1 MKINLFLESHELD
14 CIIVPSGDE
23 FLSEYCYN
31 SLLYLLTGFSGSNGI
46 GILTK
51 NTNIFLTDSRY
62 LIQAKNELKS
72 DKWEIKNLQNNSI
85 FTEIIKYDKIGI
97 IGDYIS
103 HEMYEKICKIKPIK
117 LINSSEIFTQF
128 NLQKNTEKN
137 TVINFEK
144 YQEKSHIEK
153 IKNINL
159 FTNNRP
165 LIITDSSS
173 ICWLLNI
180 RGFDVKY
187 SLLLNCFAILIKEK
201 IYLFSNAIFEKENVE
216 FLPFYEFENFIKNIK
231 EINVDKSEINADLY
245 KKISEKCTIFSIKNP
260 IKNIKIIK
268 NNLEINAFKKCHEID
283 AISVNNLIDFIKE
296 KTELI
301 TEFNI
306 KEKALELRKN
316 NSEFISESFDTISGF
331 NENSAI
337 VHYSAKK
344 ETAKIIENDGIL
356 LIDSGGHYFSGTT
369 DITRTIAVGN
379 PEAKFPEIKK
389 HYTIVLK
396 SLIMLSNLHF
406 PIRTNGVQLDGI
418 ARYNL
423 WQNGLDFGHG
433 TGHGVGFALSV
444 HEGPCGISK
453 SRSSY
458 ETEIQ
463 EGMILSIEPGVYF
476 DGKYGIRLENLA
488 LVKKSTKFANF
499 FEFETLTKAK
509 FDRSLV
515 DFSLI
520 SEEELKNIDF

>member
-1 MKINLFLESHELD
+1 MKINFFLKSQELD
-14 CIIVPSGDE
+14 CLIVPSGDE
-23 FLSEYCYN
+23 FLSEYCDN

-46 GILTK
+46 GFFTK

-62 LIQAKNELKS
+62 LIQAKNELNTG
-72 DKWEIKNLQNNSI
+72 KWDVVNLINNSI
-85 FTEIIKYDKIGI
+85 FTEISKYDKIGI

-103 HEMYEKICKIKPIK
+103 QELYEKICKIKPVK
-117 LINSSEIFTQF
+117 LIHSAMIFREF
-128 NLQKNTEKN
+128 NLVKNTEKSM
-137 TVINFEK
+137 VINFEK

-159 FTNNRP
+159 LTNNKSL
-165 LIITDSSS
+165 LIAYPSSV
-173 ICWLLNI
+173 CWLLNI

-187 SLLLNCFAILIKEK
+187 SLLLNCFAVIIQEK
-201 IYLFSNAIFEKENVE
+201 IYVFSSAIFEKENAE
-216 FLPFYEFENFIKNIK
+216 FLSFNDFENFIQNVK
-231 EINVDKSEINADLY
+231 EINVDKSEINAILY
-245 KKISEKCTIFSIKNP
+245 NKISEKCQIFNIKNP

-283 AISVNNLIDFIKE
+283 GISVNNLIDFIKQ
-296 KTELI
+296 KSELI

-306 KEKALELRKN
+306 KEKALDFRKN
-316 NSEFISESFDTISGF
+316 NDEFISESFDTISGF

-344 ETAKIIENDGIL
+344 DTAKIIENDGIL

-369 DITRTIAVGN
+369 DITRTIAIGN
-379 PEAKFPEIKK
+379 PVKKFPEIKK
-389 HYTIVLK
+389 HYTLVLK

-406 PIRTNGVQLDGI
+406 PIGTNGTQLDGI

-458 ETEIQ
+458 ETELKN
-463 EGMILSIEPGVYF
+463 GMILSIEPGVYF
-476 DGKYGIRLENLA
+476 HEKYGIRLENLV
-488 LVKKSTKFANF
+488 LVKKSLKFDNF
-499 FEFETLTKAK
+499 LEFETLTKAK
-509 FDRSLV
+509 FDKDLI
-515 DFSLI
+515 DFNLI
-520 SEEELKNIDF
+520 TTDELKNIDF